1 MKHTYK
7 GDSNYFHN
15 KHTLPFHLLNQV
27 NNIIVDILKE
37 QFPFDEETMSIEKYN
52 ESLQDYLYEEIITKL
67 TK

>member
-1 MKHTYK
+1 MKSTYT

-27 NNIIVDILKE
+27 NSIIVDILKV
-37 QFPFDEETMSIEKYN
+37 QFPYDETMCKDKYN
-52 ESLQDYLYEEIITKL
+52 EEISDYLHEEIITKL